1 MTDLPIMC
9 TLSPDALKARK
20 DGLLARVA
28 AMSIRTTKLAE
39 GYRLEFSSE
48 SEALPVIAEMIDA
61 ERQCCRF
68 LRFAVVLEANLGPVS
83 LELTGPAGTRA
94 FLEALLEPS

>member
-1 MTDLPIMC
+1 MSLPFH
-9 TLSPDALKARK
+9 
-20 DGLLARVA
+20 A
-28 AMSIRTTKLAE
+28 AVRM
-39 GYRLEFSSE
+39 
-48 SEALPVIAEMIDA
+48 PVIAEMIDG